1 MVDVRNTWVEINT
14 AALAHNVRRVR
25 DYAPNARVLAMVKAD
40 AYGHGAAACL
50 AGVQDADALG
60 VACMAEALA
69 LRAAGWQKPIV
80 LIEGVF
86 SQAEWRVALAQNLTC
101 VVHHETQ
108 LAWAL
113 QDLPHRAF
121 CTEHPPTIWLKLNT
135 GMNRLGFTANGALEV
150 ARQLHTAG
158 YQIVLVSH
166 FANADVPDDPYNTA
180 QITLFVDVL
189 ARLRA
194 ELGADAVQASLC
206 NSAGLINFPEVQFDW
221 VRPGIML
228 YGGSPMVDVAPQALD
243 LRPVMQ
249 FGAAVMAVHALSVGA
264 SVGYGSRWQATRPT
278 RLGVVSVGYADGYP
292 RVVSEA
298 AYVLAEGM
306 RLPIVGRVAMDML
319 MVDMT
324 DAQAVGLGSTVTL
337 WGDGLSVDTVASW
350 TNTLNYEL
358 LCHVGMRPTRR
369 VLT

>member
-1 MVDVRNTWVEINT
+1 MVGVRNTWVQINT

-40 AYGHGAAACL
+40 AYGHGAAVCL

-60 VACMAEALA
+60 VACMAEALE

-86 SQAEWRVALAQNLTC
+86 SQAEWCVALAQAMTC
-101 VVHHETQ
+101 VVHHDAQ

-113 QDLPHRAF
+113 QDLPPNLSPADRQ
-121 CTEHPPTIWLKLNT
+121 PTIWLKLNT
-135 GMNRLGFTANGALEV
+135 GMNRLGFGGDEAVAV
-150 ARQLHTAG
+150 ARQLHAAG
-158 YQIVLVSH
+158 YGIVLTSH
-166 FANADVPDDPYNTA
+166 FANADTPNHPHNAA
-180 QITLFVDVL
+180 QIARFCAVL
-189 ARLRA
+189 TRLRDM
-194 ELGADAVQASLC
+194 LGADAVQASLC
-206 NSAGLINFPEVQFDW
+206 NSAGLLHFPEVHFDW

-228 YGGSPMVDVAPQALD
+228 YGGSPMVDVAPQALN

-249 FGAAVMAVHALSVGA
+249 FGASVMAVHDLPIGA

-278 RLGVVSVGYADGYP
+278 RLGVISVGYADGYP

-298 AYVLAEGM
+298 AYVLADGA

-319 MVDMT
+319 MVDIT

-350 TNTLNYEL
+350 TDTLNYEL
-358 LCHVGMRPTRR
+358 LCHVGTRPTRR
-369 VLT
+369 VSA